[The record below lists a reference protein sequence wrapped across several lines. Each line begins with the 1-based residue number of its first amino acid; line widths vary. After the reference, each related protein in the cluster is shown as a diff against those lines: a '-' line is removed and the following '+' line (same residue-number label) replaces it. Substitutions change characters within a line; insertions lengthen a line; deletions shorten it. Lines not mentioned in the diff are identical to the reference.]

1 MENSCLSALFLRV
14 SLYQHQHTFHK
25 VFIWPCT
32 IESIFFS
39 LLHRKSKVNLCC
51 KVILLLQNFLR
62 TFFTSKFECVDFFV
76 VQSLSCVQLFVSPW
90 TAAHHAS
97 LSFTI
102 SQCLSTQSVMLSNHL
117 ILCHP
122 FLLLPSIFPNIRAF
136 SSE

>member
-1 MENSCLSALFLRV
+1 MENSCLPELFLRV
-14 SLYQHQHTFHK
+14 SLYQHQHTFDK

-39 LLHRKSKVNLCC
+39 LHWKSKVNLCC

-76 VQSLSCVQLFVSPW
+76 VQSLSCLQLFVSPW

-102 SQCLSTQSVMLSNHL
+102 SQSLSTQSVMLSNHL

>member
-1 MENSCLSALFLRV
+1 MENSCLPELFLRV
-14 SLYQHQHTFHK
+14 SLYQHQHTFDK

-39 LLHRKSKVNLCC
+39 LHWKSKVNLCC

-76 VQSLSCVQLFVSPW
+76 VQSLSCLQLFVSPW

-102 SQCLSTQSVMLSNHL
+102 SQSLSTQSVMLSKHL